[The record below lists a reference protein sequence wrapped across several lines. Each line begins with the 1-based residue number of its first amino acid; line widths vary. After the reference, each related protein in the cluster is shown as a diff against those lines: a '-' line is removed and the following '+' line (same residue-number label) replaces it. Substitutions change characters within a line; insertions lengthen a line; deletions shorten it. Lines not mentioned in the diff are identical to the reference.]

1 MFHNQIST
9 IELELST
16 KCNARCPQCPRNF
29 YGGAKWPTLPDND
42 LSLSWIKEKIP
53 SDVLQSVDEVKLCGT
68 YGEPIF
74 NKDIIEIIKYLKKF
88 NITIVLNTNGG
99 VRNKNFWQQLASILT
114 YDDKVYFAI
123 DGMHDTHQLHRI
135 NVNLDTVIRNIRYF
149 TEAQGNA
156 AVTMCIFEHNQH
168 QVKQV
173 EDLCT
178 ELGVKD
184 FSVKSTSRFITK
196 DYQKTDHLDVLDITG
211 AYSHT
216 IKPTTLEPYVND
228 GYNTFEDLTYTN
240 GCIDCTSKRNGWVS
254 IGADGFVMPCG
265 FLLDRFYGYEAEKS
279 NDRQRLFDLMT
290 SAGGSE
296 KANLNYTRFE
306 DIVFSDSGWFQHIE
320 KSWQQSHKVL
330 QRCYTLCNKKSTIM
344 SQTNKFLK
352 ETWTGVS
359 PF

>member
-114 YDDKVYFAI
+114 HDDKVYFAI

-196 DYQKTDHLDVLDITG
+196 DYQKTDHLDVLD
-211 AYSHT
+211 
-216 IKPTTLEPYVND
+216 
-228 GYNTFEDLTYTN
+228 NTFEDLTYTN

-320 KSWQQSHKVL
+320 KSWQQSHTVL

-344 SQTNKFLK
+344 SQTNKCLK